1 MTSGLEKTKDV
12 NSLMITE
19 NKSTVQVFIFIYDLG
34 KKNKPSYK
42 MRTRRELSYSEAK
55 LLWNITINIKNLQ
68 SIYNIILISG
78 I

>member
-34 KKNKPSYK
+34 KKNKCP
-42 MRTRRELSYSEAK
+42 TPVLSFSQCSPRY
-55 LLWNITINIKNLQ
+55 I
-68 SIYNIILISG
+68 
-78 I
+78 

>member
-34 KKNKPSYK
+34 KKNPSYK
-42 MRTRRELSYSEAK
+42 MRNRRELSYSEAK

>member
-42 MRTRRELSYSEAK
+42 MRNRRELSYSEAK
-55 LLWNITINIKNLQ
+55 LL
-68 SIYNIILISG
+68 
-78 I
+78 

>member
-34 KKNKPSYK
+34 KKNPSYK
-42 MRTRRELSYSEAK
+42 MRNRRELSYSEAK
-55 LLWNITINIKNLQ
+55 LL
-68 SIYNIILISG
+68 
-78 I
+78 